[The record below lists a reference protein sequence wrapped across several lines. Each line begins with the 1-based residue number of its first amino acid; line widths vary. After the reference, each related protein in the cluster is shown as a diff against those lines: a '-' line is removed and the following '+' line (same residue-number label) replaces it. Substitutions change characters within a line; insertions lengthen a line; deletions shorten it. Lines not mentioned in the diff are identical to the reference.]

1 MTKLLLSMVILVSTR
16 SVDMW
21 SLGCILA
28 ELLTGSPL
36 FPGADEV
43 NSACFFLISHPHHHP
58 NGCHHHDSHNQHH
71 NFHYHHNL
79 QCSRVINWLW
89 QSRRWVFRLSTWSR
103 GLYFAKIRIIII
115 IIIISRFVF
124 RKNHNQCQAFS
135 NNSSATQPDLD
146 VESKFFFLY
155 RQFSQPV
162 ILLALLESTF

>member
-1 MTKLLLSMVILVSTR
+1 MTKLLLMLLSMVILVSTR

-28 ELLTGSPL
+28 ELLTGCPL

-89 QSRRWVFRLSTWSR
+89 QSRRWVFHLSILSR
-103 GLYFAKIRIIII
+103 GPYFVKIIISARSFVTI
-115 IIIISRFVF
+115 PPPLNLISRFVF
-124 RKNHNQCQAFS
+124 CIS
-135 NNSSATQPDLD
+135 
-146 VESKFFFLY
+146 
-155 RQFSQPV
+155 
-162 ILLALLESTF
+162 